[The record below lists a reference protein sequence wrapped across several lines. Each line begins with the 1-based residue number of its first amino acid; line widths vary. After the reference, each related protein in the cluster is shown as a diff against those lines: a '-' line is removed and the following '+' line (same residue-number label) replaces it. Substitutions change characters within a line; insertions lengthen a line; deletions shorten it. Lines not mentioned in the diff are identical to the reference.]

1 MAEKSYVGMDSD
13 KVFAEMCENCHG
25 QNGIGGEVKEVES
38 VGIHDAQKNS
48 EKGGQSPQ

>member
-1 MAEKSYVGMDSD
+1 MAKKSYIWMDSD

-25 QNGIGGEVKEVES
+25 QNGVGVKSRRRKPYVFMIS
-38 VGIHDAQKNS
+38 QKNS

>member
-1 MAEKSYVGMDSD
+1 MAKEGYVGKDSD
-13 KVFAEMCENCHG
+13 KVFAEVCENCHG

-38 VGIHDAQKNS
+38 VMSQKNS